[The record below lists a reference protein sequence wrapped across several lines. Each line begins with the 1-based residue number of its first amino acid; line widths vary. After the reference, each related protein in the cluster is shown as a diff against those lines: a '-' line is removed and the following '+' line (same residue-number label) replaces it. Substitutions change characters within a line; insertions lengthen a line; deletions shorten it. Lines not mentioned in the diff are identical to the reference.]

1 MQPSEVRK
9 ITKWET
15 SDGKEHYSIE
25 AAQRHALQI
34 VRTDSANAVLTSGGS
49 VADAL
54 RAMGWTG
61 TIDPVLEKVTGATK
75 LVISYW
81 QCRDTPG
88 YQVREFRPNGSLW
101 VWGDAGSW
109 SGSYGNEVTIYDLVR
124 YAEDER
130 TIFA

>member
-1 MQPSEVRK
+1 MMEPHEIK
-9 ITKWET
+9 EITKWET
-15 SDGKEHYSIE
+15 IDGKEHYTVE

-34 VRTDSANAVLTSGGS
+34 VHTNSANLILRSGGS

-54 RAMGWTG
+54 RSMERTVS
-61 TIDPVLEKVTGATK
+61 DPVLEQVTTATK

-88 YQVREFRPNGSLW
+88 YQVVELRPNGMLW

-109 SGSYGNEVTIYDLVR
+109 SGSYGNEVYIPDLIR
-124 YAEDER
+124 YAKDER
-130 TIFA
+130 SIL